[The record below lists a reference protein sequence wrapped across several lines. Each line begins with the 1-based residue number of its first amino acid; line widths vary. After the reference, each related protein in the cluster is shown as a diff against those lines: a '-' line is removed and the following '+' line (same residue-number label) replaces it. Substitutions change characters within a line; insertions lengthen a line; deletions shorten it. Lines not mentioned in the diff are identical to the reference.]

1 MTNDNP
7 LTREAF
13 LYLAKEAG
21 LNSAGPHM
29 DELLGYVRNVLDS
42 IRPLRD
48 IDVGDTEP
56 DMAFIP
62 APPDSA

>member
-1 MTNDNP
+1 MTDDNP

-21 LNSAGPHM
+21 LDSASPHM
-29 DELLGYVRNVLDS
+29 DELLGYVRAALDGL
-42 IRPLRD
+42 RPLQD
-48 IDVGDTEP
+48 IDVADVEP

-62 APPDSA
+62 DPE